1 MAAVAHL
8 LRIDAKGRIMLP
20 AALRAQ
26 AHLQEGDELIAYV
39 EDRRIILET
48 RADVKARLR
57 AQAAAA
63 RTHGDAVAGLL
74 QDRLADLAAEE
85 QRLRLEPDSQGSS

>member
-1 MAAVAHL
+1 MAVVAHL
-8 LRIDAKGRIMLP
+8 VRIDAKGRIVLP

-39 EDRRIILET
+39 EDRRITLET

-63 RTHGDAVAGLL
+63 RTRGDVVAGLL
-74 QDRLADLAAEE
+74 QDRLADLASEE
-85 QRLRLEPDSQGSS
+85 ERLRLEPGSRGSG